1 MVLFNYAIREI
12 TAKIVYYG
20 PGLCG
25 KTTNLQF
32 IHEKLD
38 PGARGKLLSLAT
50 DGDRTLFFDFLPI
63 EMGSVNNYKVRFQ
76 LYTVPG
82 QVHYNATRKLVLKG
96 VDAVVFV
103 ADSQLSM
110 VERNRES
117 FENLVENLAEN
128 GYELARVP
136 VVIQLNKRDLPN
148 VASHGELVAAMGV
161 EGFTVVEAVA
171 SRGDGV
177 FDTLKAVVKLT
188 LGRLRSQFEAD
199 AGGPGER
206 REEPPPP
213 PPPVGVFAPP
223 PSQPV
228 PAAAPPDVAGPAL
241 PESTALPEAS
251 ESPGAATPP
260 GAAAEEFDEFD
271 LEEFHETDAA
281 EAPVGGEGEAPFDA
295 GFAGEVPL
303 DRAREFEMFS
313 GGGDEGTGFG
323 FEPLAG
329 PERIPAEGE
338 APPWSLALA
347 GPGPAGANEPPAW
360 ALAMQEE
367 LRSLREENR
376 GLRSALRA
384 LAAALERQIAAL
396 EEGRE
401 EIRRAAAGP
410 PQEEE
415 KG

>member
-63 EMGSVNNYKVRFQ
+63 EMGSINGYKVRFQ

-161 EGFTVVEAVA
+161 EGFPVLEAVA

-177 FDTLKAVVKLT
+177 FDTLKSVVKLT
-188 LGRLRSQFEAD
+188 LGRLRTQFEAE
-199 AGGPGER
+199 ATGVRAEA
-206 REEPPPP
+206 PPPP
-213 PPPVGVFAPP
+213 PPPPARVFAPSP
-223 PSQPV
+223 PS
-228 PAAAPPDVAGPAL
+228 APPAPPEPPVEVA
-241 PESTALPEAS
+241 
-251 ESPGAATPP
+251 PP
-260 GAAAEEFDEFD
+260 PLAEEEHPAVEEEHPDEFD
-271 LEEFHETDAA
+271 LEEYHPETTTPALKAGSGEPSAVTDLGGAV
-281 EAPVGGEGEAPFDA
+281 PV
-295 GFAGEVPL
+295 
-303 DRAREFEMFS
+303 DRAREFEMFTA
-313 GGGDEGTGFG
+313 GGDEEGPGFG
-323 FEPLAG
+323 LESL
-329 PERIPAEGE
+329 GE
-338 APPWSLALA
+338 SGA
-347 GPGPAGANEPPAW
+347 PAGAEGAPFWAEQLGGEAAVSGPAEPPAW

-376 GLRSALRA
+376 GLRSALRG
-384 LAAALERQIAAL
+384 LAGAIERQIAAL
-396 EEGRE
+396 EAGRE
-401 EIRRAAAGP
+401 EVRRAAEAA
-410 PQEEE
+410 EEE
-415 KG
+415 RG

>member
-63 EMGSVNNYKVRFQ
+63 EMGSINGYKVRFQ

-148 VASHGELVAAMGV
+148 VASPGELIAAMGV
-161 EGFTVVEAVA
+161 EGYPVLEAVA
-171 SRGDGV
+171 YRGDGV
-177 FDTLKAVVKLT
+177 FDTLKTVVKLT
-188 LGRLRSQFEAD
+188 LGRLRSQFEAESGTSAD
-199 AGGPGER
+199 RQAPPPA
-206 REEPPPP
+206 PPPP
-213 PPPVGVFAPP
+213 PPPAATVFAPSP
-223 PSQPV
+223 PVAPPAPA
-228 PAAAPPDVAGPAL
+228 PAAAAPA
-241 PESTALPEAS
+241 ETAADEGEHP
-251 ESPGAATPP
+251 
-260 GAAAEEFDEFD
+260 DEFD
-271 LEEFHETDAA
+271 LEEYHEEEPALEGAGTTADA
-281 EAPVGGEGEAPFDA
+281 PRFGV
-295 GFAGEVPL
+295 EVPV
-303 DRAREFEMFS
+303 DRAREFEMFTAGADEGAAFGLGPLAETGEER
-313 GGGDEGTGFG
+313 GGGDT
-323 FEPLAG
+323 
-329 PERIPAEGE
+329 
-338 APPWSLALA
+338 PPWAA
-347 GPGPAGANEPPAW
+347 GLEAASGPPAW
-360 ALAMQEE
+360 AQAMQEE
-367 LRSLREENR
+367 LRALREENR
-376 GLRSALRA
+376 GLRAALRE
-384 LAAALERQIAAL
+384 LAAALERQVAAL
-396 EEGRE
+396 EAGRE
-401 EIRRAAAGP
+401 AILRAAGEP
-410 PQEEE
+410 PDEEE
-415 KG
+415 RG